1 MLASSTT
8 SPQTSTNYSCSPA
21 APPRCVSPPVTFGS
35 RCLVSLSQYPPLPSW
50 YLRVQVSGIAKPEP
64 PHLSPS
70 LWCGLP
76 LVYSLFVVICG
87 WASLSYS
94 VVWCGWVSLSYSV
107 VWRGW
112 MSLPEHTATTYR
124 DRCSGL
130 AADMRRRLQG
140 QGVQRD
146 RCSELAANMRRRLQ
160 VQGVQR

>member
-8 SPQTSTNYSCSPA
+8 SPQTTTNYSCSPA

-50 YLRVQVSGIAKPEP
+50 HLRVQVSGIARPEP

-94 VVWCGWVSLSYSV
+94 VVRCS
-107 VWRGW
+107 W
-112 MSLPEHTATTYR
+112 MILPEHSYY
-124 DRCSGL
+124 
-130 AADMRRRLQG
+130 LQG
-140 QGVQRD
+140 PVYEEKVARTGRAKVGVFFLVI
-146 RCSELAANMRRRLQ
+146 S
-160 VQGVQR
+160 